1 MPKVSII
8 IPCYNQAEFLLQAL
22 QGLQEQTLQDFECII
37 VDDGSIDQSAQIAE
51 DFIKGDHRF
60 RLIKKAN
67 GGTATARNV
76 GLRAATGE
84 YVQFLDADDELDSR
98 KLELQAAM
106 MDRDGLDMSYTDY
119 RHFHMDASGTRILR
133 SHPAYTMRP
142 TGSLHLS
149 LLTRWGI
156 DFSIPIHCILYRK
169 SFIVEHHLSFSETLR
184 YREDWDFHL
193 KASAI
198 PGFRYGRMPQYVAA
212 YYRENPNSKTSSAQK
227 LSSGN
232 LTYLSHAMRH
242 APLADM
248 IPLAFHLACE
258 LILVTGRA
266 CKHRHLAELRPLSI
280 LVQHVNLR
288 HVIAYMLSIVLLPL
302 SILYIIVRSIIVYL

>member
-22 QGLQEQTLQDFECII
+22 EALQKQTLKDFECII
-37 VDDGSIDQSAQIAE
+37 VDDGSTDSSAQIADE
-51 DFIKGDHRF
+51 FIKQDNRF
-60 RLIKKAN
+60 RLIRKPN
-67 GGTATARNV
+67 GGTATARNM
-76 GLRAATGE
+76 GLRTATGK
-84 YVQFLDADDELDSR
+84 YVQFLDADDELDTK
-98 KLELQAAM
+98 KLELQSAK
-106 MDRDGLDMSYTDY
+106 MDAEELDMSFTDY
-119 RHFHMDASGTRILR
+119 RHFHLDATGKRVLR
-133 SHPAYTMRP
+133 SHPAYTMQP
-142 TGSLHLS
+142 TGGLHLS
-149 LLTRWGI
+149 LLTRWGV
-156 DFSIPIHCILYRK
+156 DFSIPIHCIMYRLD
-169 SFIVEHHLSFSETLR
+169 FIRKHNLEFSESLR

-193 KASAI
+193 KASAK
-198 PGFRYGRMPQYVAA
+198 PGFRYGRMPQYAA
-212 YYRENPNSKTSSAQK
+212 AFYRENPKSKTSSAQK

-232 LTYLSHAMRH
+232 LTYLSHAIRH

-258 LILVTGRA
+258 LILITGRA

-288 HVIAYMLSIVLLPL
+288 HVITYMLSIVLLPL